1 MPMSCS
7 ASALLHLC
15 SSTQQTWF
23 AHSCKLHEMSTL
35 HNLNRKTRT
44 SVHSLMRHLRIRH
57 DRLSCL
63 KYLPVRVHCSTS
75 RCANIYQQ
83 ASDRAANACGAD
95 STNHFTTLKRFCK
108 GALACVRVYGWL
120 ATAGGWMD
128 GWRADGGRM
137 EGKEGGMK
145 GQSDEGMKGWI
156 GGSVDDRCAQR
167 FEKHPA

>member
-1 MPMSCS
+1 MPSTCQCHVQLQHCCICVVQHNKLRLHTPASCMK
-7 ASALLHLC
+7 C
-15 SSTQQTWF
+15 RP
-23 AHSCKLHEMSTL
+23 CII
-35 HNLNRKTRT
+35 NLNRKTRT

-75 RCANIYQQ
+75 RCVNIYQQ

-128 GWRADGGRM
+128 GWMDGGRM
-137 EGKEGGMK
+137 EGGWKGRREG
-145 GQSDEGMKGWI
+145 
-156 GGSVDDRCAQR
+156 
-167 FEKHPA
+167 